1 MRVSEQ
7 YILEHFE
14 EAVETGRIKA
24 FFQPIIRTMT
34 GCVCCAEAL
43 ARWEDPTCGLLSPA
57 DFIPSLERHDLIYRL
72 DMAMLEQACAM
83 YARLRDSGMELH
95 SFSVNF
101 SRRDFTKPGFCE
113 AVNGV
118 LDAHRVP
125 HEAIKIEVTESV
137 LLDERERFMEVFR
150 ALQSE
155 GYSVWVDDFGS
166 GYSSLG
172 MLQDYRFN
180 LLKIDMVFMRDASLE
195 SRQLVASIVKTAK
208 SLGILTLIEGVETEE
223 QAQFIRSIGGDTIQG
238 FYYSEPLAAEAL
250 SAYLLEHRVE
260 SPDEKPYWNA
270 ICHFDLLTANPF
282 EQEKAACTTIQSD
295 IPLALIECTWGKGDY
310 VYANDA
316 YLASVHSLGFDS
328 IQDLERFYNHRISAN
343 YHPMRKLLTEAVMKD
358 TVQEVDYVS
367 GDVFFRFKARCIA
380 KSAQLNKAM
389 VVATL
394 STFKEDLGDLNR
406 SELARYS
413 QTLFASFDHVNLCF
427 PEKNSSIRLFSRANF
442 QTAHQL
448 LGLRAGIQSFAQ
460 KEVAPDDRARYLRFF
475 DMDTLEDRLSEQG
488 FVQQGFRIKDM
499 DGNYAWK
506 QVRIT
511 RVPSVMEKTYI
522 YTIQAM
528 SSVSAGIAEM
538 LVKEHPEMLE

>member
-34 GCVCCAEAL
+34 GYVCCAEAL
-43 ARWEDPTCGLLSPA
+43 ARWEDATYGLLSPA
-57 DFIPSLERHDLIYRL
+57 DFIPVLERHDLIYRL

-83 YARLRDSGMELH
+83 YAHLRDSGMELH

-101 SRRDFTKPGFCE
+101 SRLDFTKPGFCE
-113 AVNGV
+113 AVDNT

-125 HEAIKIEVTESV
+125 REAIKIEVTESV
-137 LLDERERFMEVFR
+137 LLEERDRLQEVFG
-150 ALQSE
+150 ALQSA

-172 MLQDYRFN
+172 MVQDYRFN
-180 LLKIDMVFMRDASLE
+180 LLKIDMVFMRNASPE
-195 SRQLVASIVKTAK
+195 SRQLVAAIVKTAK

-238 FYYSEPLAAEAL
+238 FYWSRPLDANQLVE
-250 SAYLLEHRVE
+250 YLRENRVE
-260 SPDEKPYWNA
+260 APDEKPYWNA
-270 ICHFDLLTANPF
+270 ICHFDLLTPNPF
-282 EQEKAACTTIQSD
+282 EEKRSARAAIQSE

-310 VYANDA
+310 IYANDA
-316 YLASVHSLGFDS
+316 YLASVRSLGFDS
-328 IQDLERFYNHRISAN
+328 IQALEHFYNDRISAN
-343 YHPMRKLLTEAVMKD
+343 YNPMKNLLTEAVLKD
-358 TVQEVDYVS
+358 AVQEVDYVS
-367 GDVFFRFKARCIA
+367 GDVYFKFRAKCIA
-380 KSAQLNKAM
+380 KSARLNRAM

-394 STFKEDLGDLNR
+394 STFKEDLGGWDR
-406 SELARYS
+406 SELARYN
-413 QTLFASFDHVNLCF
+413 QTLYASFDHVNLCF
-427 PEKNSSIRLFSRANF
+427 PEKNKSIRLFSKANF

-448 LGLRAGIQSFAQ
+448 LGLRAGIQSFTQ

-475 DMDTLEDRLSEQG
+475 DMDTLEERLSEHG
-488 FVQQGFRIKDM
+488 FIQQGFRIKDM
-499 DGNYAWK
+499 DGNYIWK

-511 RVPSVMEKTYI
+511 RVPSVVEKTYI

-528 SSVSAGIAEM
+528 SSVSARIAEM
-538 LVKEHPEMLE
+538 LVREHPEMLE

>member
-43 ARWEDPTCGLLSPA
+43 ARWEDATYGLLSPA
-57 DFIPSLERHDLIYRL
+57 DFIPVLERHDLIYRL

-101 SRRDFTKPGFCE
+101 SRLDFTKPGFCE

-118 LDAHRVP
+118 LDAHRAP
-125 HEAIKIEVTESV
+125 REAIKIEVTESV
-137 LLDERERFMEVFR
+137 LLEERNRFQEVFG
-150 ALQSE
+150 AMQSA

-180 LLKIDMVFMRDASLE
+180 LLKIDMVFMRNASPE
-195 SRQLVASIVKTAK
+195 SRQLVAAIVKTAK

-238 FYYSEPLAAEAL
+238 FYYSEPLEAEKL
-250 SAYLLEHRVE
+250 CAYLSGCRVE

-282 EQEKAACTTIQSD
+282 EEKKTARALMQSD
-295 IPLALIECTWGKGDY
+295 IPLALIDCTWGRGDY

-316 YLASVHSLGFDS
+316 YLASVQSLGFDS
-328 IQDLERFYNHRISAN
+328 IQALERFYNDKISAN
-343 YHPMRKLLTEAVMKD
+343 YHPMKNLLIEAVLKD
-358 TVQEVDYVS
+358 AVQEVDYVS
-367 GDVFFRFKARCIA
+367 GDVFYKFRAKCIA
-380 KSAQLNKAM
+380 KSARLNRAM

-394 STFKEDLGDLNR
+394 STFKEELGGLER

-413 QTLFASFDHVNLCF
+413 QTLYASYDHVNLCF
-427 PEKNSSIRLFSRANF
+427 PEKNTSIRLFSKANF

-448 LGLRAGIQSFAQ
+448 LGLRAGIRSFAE

-475 DMDTLEDRLSEQG
+475 DMDTLEARVSVQG
-488 FVQQGFRIKDM
+488 FIQQGFRIKDM
-499 DGNYAWK
+499 DGNYVWK

-511 RVPSVMEKTYI
+511 GVPSVSEKIYI

-528 SSVSAGIAEM
+528 SDVSARIAEM
-538 LVKEHPEMLE
+538 LVREHPEMLE